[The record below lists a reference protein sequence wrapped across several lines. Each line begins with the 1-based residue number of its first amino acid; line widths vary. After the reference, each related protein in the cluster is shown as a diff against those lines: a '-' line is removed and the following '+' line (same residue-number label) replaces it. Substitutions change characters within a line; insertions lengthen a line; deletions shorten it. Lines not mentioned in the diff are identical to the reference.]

1 MANVQR
7 FAKDLT
13 SEHLEDVLG
22 GGRWP
27 TEQLPSVVQLE
38 PVETAVAS
46 VGSQITG
53 SAIDRALVEPLHQA
67 LSGLSRRE
75 AADPKVW
82 QWLCVIKFPD
92 LVWRRWVGQAP
103 LPEMLREALI
113 PARYERFLCRPTL
126 RGISRNT
133 MSRLWWTAEQLGGDY
148 ELARQALSNQDM
160 FQNTFERFFGMY
172 PPAARACL
180 DRFKGR
186 SEGEIRAAAKW
197 LQQCASTTTLE
208 ALDQDAVAAIL
219 DEALA
224 A

>member
-7 FAKDLT
+7 FAKNLT
-13 SEHLEDVLG
+13 SEHLEEVLG
-22 GGRWP
+22 GARWP
-27 TEQLPSVVQLE
+27 TEQLQTEVPLE
-38 PVETAVAS
+38 LVETAVAS
-46 VGSQITG
+46 VGPEVTG
-53 SAIDRALVEPLHQA
+53 SAIDGALVEPLHNA
-67 LSGLSRRE
+67 LSGLTRRE

-82 QWLCVIKFPD
+82 QWLCVIKFPG
-92 LVWRRWVGQAP
+92 LVWRRWAGQEP
-103 LPEMLREALI
+103 LPEMLHEELT

-133 MSRLWWTAEQLGGDY
+133 MARLWWTVEQLGGDY

-160 FQNTFERFFGMY
+160 FQNTFERSFGLY
-172 PPAARACL
+172 PPVARACL

-186 SEGEIRAAAKW
+186 SEAEIRAAAKW

-208 ALDQDAVAAIL
+208 ALDQEAVAAIL